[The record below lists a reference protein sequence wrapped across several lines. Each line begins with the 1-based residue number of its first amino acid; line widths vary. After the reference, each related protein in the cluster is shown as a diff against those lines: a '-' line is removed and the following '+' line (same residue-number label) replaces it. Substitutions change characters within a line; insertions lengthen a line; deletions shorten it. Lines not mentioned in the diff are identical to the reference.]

1 VTLVADQVGS
11 ESGAALPGA
20 TQQSHEFV
28 DRLDGLAAELGKCG
42 LQARL
47 VTPNGRV
54 PSLHVVNPV
63 LPRLA
68 EDVYVGR
75 SQDGLWWFW
84 WPWAERIAQGDEI
97 GEAAVIIVRVLSP
110 SADPAA

>member
-1 VTLVADQVGS
+1 VKLVAGQVGS
-11 ESGAALPGA
+11 ESGTALPYPA
-20 TQQSHEFV
+20 PQSQEFV
-28 DRLDGLAAELGKCG
+28 DRLEGLAAELGKCG

-47 VTPNGRV
+47 VTPNARV

-63 LPRLA
+63 LSRLA

-84 WPWAERIAQGDEI
+84 WPWAERIARGDEI
-97 GEAAVIIVRVLSP
+97 GEAAAIIARVLSTATESP
-110 SADPAA
+110 